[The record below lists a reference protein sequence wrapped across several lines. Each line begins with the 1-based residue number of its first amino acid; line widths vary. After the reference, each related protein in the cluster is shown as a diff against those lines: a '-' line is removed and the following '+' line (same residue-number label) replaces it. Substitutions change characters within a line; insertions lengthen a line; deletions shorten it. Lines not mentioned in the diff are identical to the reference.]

1 MANSALGL
9 FGASASEQPAKDPAK
24 DERRVKLFPWDSL
37 ASQLFEP
44 WGESSLDEL
53 SLQQLYNAAN
63 KGNKKTR
70 YRSHLCAD
78 LSTDAWH
85 VGAGIS
91 QTCEILLLA
100 IKNWESQDMERLVR
114 PDIYAKVKDEIATLA
129 PALKILHVGKGS
141 QESRDTGTL
150 RQAKKQ
156 KVSTAVRATPTED
169 QVSEAAKVF
178 HKWLAQE
185 QSAFRSALFIVAG
198 KNTYYAAHAAEVMAR
213 ATVSQK
219 PLTPEHIV
227 TAMTARISKM
237 APQSGSAR
245 GSSDATGLFE
255 L

>member
-9 FGASASEQPAKDPAK
+9 FGASASEQPAEPAK
-24 DERRVKLFPWDSL
+24 PERRVKLFPWDSL

-44 WGESSLDEL
+44 WGESSLDDL
-53 SLQQLYNAAN
+53 SLPQIYNAAN

-70 YRSHLCAD
+70 YHSHLCAD
-78 LSTDAWH
+78 LSTDAARRCRYLADMRDTSACNQELGKPGY
-85 VGAGIS
+85 GAPGKAGHLCQS
-91 QTCEILLLA
+91 QGGDRDIGTSPQDLA
-100 IKNWESQDMERLVR
+100 RGE
-114 PDIYAKVKDEIATLA
+114 
-129 PALKILHVGKGS
+129 GS

-156 KVSTAVRATPTED
+156 KVSTAVRTAPTQDE
-169 QVSEAAKVF
+169 VGEAAKVF

-213 ATVSQK
+213 ATVFQK

-227 TAMTARISKM
+227 TAMTARISNM